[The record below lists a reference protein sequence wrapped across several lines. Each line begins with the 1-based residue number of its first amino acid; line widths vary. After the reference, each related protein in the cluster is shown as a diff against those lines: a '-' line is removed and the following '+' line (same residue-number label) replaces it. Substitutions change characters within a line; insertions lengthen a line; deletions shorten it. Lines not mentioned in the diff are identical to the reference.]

1 MLIGLV
7 CKFMVRVMVEVRV
20 TTKVLVRVR
29 VRDQKQMSRDC
40 ALASDLVQAKITRA
54 HWHLV
59 M

>member
-29 VRDQKQMSRDC
+29 VRDQKQKSRDC
-40 ALASDLVQAKITRA
+40 ALASDLVQAAVYGPETD
-54 HWHLV
+54 
-59 M
+59 